1 MKKTVKKIVCAALCA
16 VMLFCM
22 AVPAFAL
29 TGSESYSYVDIG
41 IGVRITCNST
51 LKLVKGT
58 ATMVLSF
65 EPNVAHFP
73 PEDYSCSVR
82 VRLYLDDD
90 TYIQA
95 QKYDT
100 AMTVSKYKA
109 IPIGNTVRKAE
120 YKYWLNEY
128 GILVHTEIIQ

>member
-1 MKKTVKKIVCAALCA
+1 MKKTVKKIACAALCA
-16 VMLFCM
+16 VILFCM
-22 AVPAFAL
+22 AAPAFAL

-51 LKLVKGT
+51 LTLVKGT

-82 VRLYLDDD
+82 LRLYLDDD

-128 GILVHTEIIQ
+128 GTLVHTEIIQ